1 MRQVAEVLL
10 LAAQGT
16 HTSPLLP
23 LPHRRSPS
31 LTPPLT
37 LLPAICTG
45 VPALTCSADTR
56 ELLEKRWCQP
66 SLSIVDLRPGQQQT
80 RGDTC
85 YR

>member
-1 MRQVAEVLL
+1 M
-10 LAAQGT
+10 
-16 HTSPLLP
+16 
-23 LPHRRSPS
+23 
-31 LTPPLT
+31 
-37 LLPAICTG
+37 CTG

-66 SLSIVDLRPGQQQT
+66 SLSIVDLRPGQQQLAPT